1 MGSMDSDGPPARPS
15 ALDSRKRKL
24 APFDWYRQ
32 MRSETPVRYDEERDV
47 WDVFRYDET
56 KQILEDYETFS
67 SERPV
72 TTETETEYGTFATD
86 LMINTDP
93 PRHDELRDVVDD
105 AFTPGSI
112 KKLGPHVREVT
123 IDLLDEATRSGT
135 EIDLVSTLAAPL
147 PVTVIA
153 ELLGIPTDD
162 RATFKRWSDTIIAGT
177 TGDST
182 VATRQQATQEEMAE
196 YFMELFERRK
206 SDPQEDLLSTILNAN
221 SEEHQLAPTELLG
234 FVALLLIAGNVT
246 TTNLITNAMVVFSE
260 DTDRMESIR
269 SNGSLDLAIEEV
281 LRTRA
286 PIQAVTR
293 VSTRDVAVGDK
304 SIKEADRVVA
314 WIGSANRDA
323 STFAD
328 AEQFIPDRNPN
339 HHLAFGSGIHYCLGA
354 HLARLEARTALSTL
368 FEQYSRIELP
378 DERRIPLDSGF
389 VYGIKQL
396 PVRLHE

>member
-1 MGSMDSDGPPARPS
+1 MKSEGPPARPS
-15 ALDSRKRKL
+15 ALESQERKL

-56 KQILEDYETFS
+56 NQVLEDYETFS

-105 AFTPGSI
+105 EFTPGAI
-112 KKLGPHVREVT
+112 KQLGPHVREVT
-123 IDLLDEATRSGT
+123 IELLEDATRADN
-135 EIDLVSTLAAPL
+135 EIDLVSALAAPL

-153 ELLGIPTDD
+153 ELLGIPTED

-177 TGDST
+177 AGGST
-182 VATRQQATQEEMAE
+182 VEARQQETQEEMAE
-196 YFMELFERRK
+196 YFMALFERRK
-206 SDPQEDLLSTILNAN
+206 ANPQEDLLSTILDAN
-221 SEEHQLAPTELLG
+221 SEDHQLAPTELLG

-260 DTDRMESIR
+260 EPDRMETIR

-281 LRTRA
+281 LRTRS

-293 VSTRDVAVGDK
+293 VTTRDVEIGGK
-304 SIKEADRVVA
+304 SIGAGDRVVA
-314 WIGSANRDA
+314 WIGSANRDE
-323 STFAD
+323 STFED
-328 AEQFIPDRNPN
+328 PERFVPDREPN

-368 FEQYSRIELP
+368 FEQYGRIEVP
-378 DERRIPLDSGF
+378 EGKRTPLDSGF
-389 VYGIKQL
+389 VYGIEQL
-396 PVRLHE
+396 PVRLRE